1 MHGLNLT
8 SLERAALDSLLKRRL
23 LFKWEQA
30 AITEGTLRSL
40 EEKGLIARVGEQ
52 WQVAE
57 KVRARFAPIR

>member
-8 SLERAALDSLLKRRL
+8 LLERAALYGLLMRRP

-30 AITEGTLRSL
+30 AITEDTMRSL

-52 WQVAE
+52 WQVTE
-57 KVRARFAPIR
+57 KVRVRFAPTR